1 MPTRYAN
8 LKEAEDMFNAQGGG
22 EADKELLFK
31 KLVIA
36 TRLIEEFCGGRRFD
50 QRVETLAHDGEAA
63 LDDRRLQ
70 LEDDLLTLTGLTNG
84 DGTEIDPAGVT
95 LFPYNTYPK
104 DTIILPAGTSWSWGG
119 DPYATVQV
127 AGVWGFHRRVSS
139 AWPPTGKDLPAT
151 LSESDTSI
159 TFAGD
164 LGAIQR
170 GHVLQIDDEQMSVEV
185 IDGLVITVERGINGT
200 EAVGHESGK
209 TIQYYAPEPT
219 IVQQTARA
227 AFWLYKLRDMAMEKT
242 ITPMGEVVVPGGFPA
257 DIQRAL
263 ERGGYVRRP
272 NKPVYVI

>member
-22 EADKELLFK
+22 EADRELLFS
-31 KLVIA
+31 KLVTA

-50 QRVETLAHDGEAA
+50 QRVETLRHDSDAA

-104 DTIILPAGTSWSWGG
+104 DTLTLPLGTSWTWGG
-119 DPYATVQV
+119 DPYATVRV
-127 AGVWGFHRRVSS
+127 TGVWGFHRRVSS
-139 AWPPTGKDLPAT
+139 AWPPTGKALNGSLEAGAT
-151 LSESDTSI
+151 GI
-159 TFAGD
+159 TFTGD

-170 GHVLQIDDEQMSVEV
+170 GHVLQIEDEQMSVES

-200 EAVGHESGK
+200 EAVEHAAD
-209 TIQYYAPEPT
+209 TIVQYYAPEPT

-227 AFWLYKLRDMAMEKT
+227 AFWLYKLRDMAMEKV
-242 ITPMGEVVVPGGFPA
+242 ITPMGEVIVPAGFPA
-257 DIQRAL
+257 DIQQAL
-263 ERGGYVRRP
+263 RRGGYVRRP
-272 NKPVYVI
+272 KPVYVIE